1 MTIHTVA
8 ALSVVAVLTVAGG
21 GGLVAQQSPA
31 AGASATATSAE
42 ITAAIG
48 QLGSF
53 DFAVRTQAARTI
65 RRATAATASPL
76 LADAVKAH
84 KDSYVRYRSLVLL
97 TALDEKRAAE
107 TINAVIGDRDDRLRT
122 VSYQWYEHH
131 PDPSIVPALV
141 SALPSEQS
149 EFVRPALTRALAAQG
164 SVAQAQTALRPL
176 VMRGPDLFRGAAITA
191 LGDYKGTYALADIV
205 EVAKLDGPLQ
215 EDAILAIGRLG
226 DPSSRSI
233 LASLQKT
240 APPEALP
247 AISGALCLLGIDVAS
262 HEAYLKKTLAFA
274 LTTDG
279 FQPLLRGVVRAL
291 SATAARGNA
300 AHLEILIDA
309 GVTAM
314 DPGRDSVALG
324 VGIAALRNPELF
336 LKAMETRAN
345 REPAIKLVRDAF
357 DLLAEDFEEER
368 FYVNIRR
375 AFWAAPEASPR
386 RQAAQA
392 LIDILE
398 F

>member
-1 MTIHTVA
+1 M
-8 ALSVVAVLTVAGG
+8 ALSAAAVLTVAGG
-21 GGLVAQQSPA
+21 GGLAAQQAPPA
-31 AGASATATSAE
+31 AATATPVTSAE

-65 RRATAATASPL
+65 RRAPAATASPL
-76 LADAVKAH
+76 LADAVRAH
-84 KDSYVRYRSLVLL
+84 KDSYVRFRSLVLL

-141 SALPSEQS
+141 SALPGEQS
-149 EFVRPALTRALAAQG
+149 EFVRPALTRALAAHG
-164 SVAQAQTALRPL
+164 AVAQAQTALRPL
-176 VMRGPDLFRGAAITA
+176 VMRGPNLFRGAAITA

-205 EVAKLDGPLQ
+205 EVARLDGPLQ
-215 EDAILAIGRLG
+215 EDAIMAIGRLG
-226 DPSSRSI
+226 DPSSRNI

-279 FQPLLRGVVRAL
+279 FQPLLRGVVHAL
-291 SATAARGNA
+291 GANAARGNA
-300 AHLEILIDA
+300 AQLEMLIDA
-309 GVTAM
+309 GVTAK

-336 LKAMETRAN
+336 LKAIETRAN

-357 DLLAEDFEEER
+357 DLLGEDFEEER
-368 FYVNIRR
+368 FYVTIRR
-375 AFWAAPEASPR
+375 AFWAAPEASAR

>member
-1 MTIHTVA
+1 LSAAAVMAISGSG
-8 ALSVVAVLTVAGG
+8 ALSARQSSTVT
-21 GGLVAQQSPA
+21 
-31 AGASATATSAE
+31 ATAAE
-42 ITAAIG
+42 LGVAIG

-65 RRATAATASPL
+65 RRAQAATAVPPL
-76 LADAVKAH
+76 VEAIKGH

-107 TINAVIGDRDDRLRT
+107 MVSALMADRDDRLRT
-122 VSYQWYEHH
+122 VVYQWYEHH

-149 EFVRPALTRALAAQG
+149 EFVRPALTRAIAAHGSAAQ
-164 SVAQAQTALRPL
+164 AREAMRPL
-176 VMRGPDLFRGAAITA
+176 VMRGPDLFRGAVITA
-191 LGDYKGTYALADIV
+191 LGGYKGNYALADIV

-215 EDAILAIGRLG
+215 EDAIIAIGRLG
-226 DPSSRSI
+226 DPSSRSV

-247 AISGALCLLGIDVAS
+247 AISGALCLLGIDVES
-262 HEAYLKKTLAFA
+262 HEAYLRKTLGFA

-279 FQPLLRGVVRAL
+279 FQPLLRGVVQAL
-291 SATAARGNA
+291 SATAARGTA
-300 AHLEILIDA
+300 AHLEILVDA
-309 GVTAM
+309 GISAK
-314 DPGRDSVALG
+314 DPGRDTIALG
-324 VGIAALRNPELF
+324 VGLVALRNPELF
-336 LKAMETRAN
+336 LKAMETRTN
-345 REPAIKLVRDAF
+345 REPAIKVLRDAF

-368 FYVNIRR
+368 FYVTIRR
-375 AFWAAPEASPR
+375 AFWAAPEGSAR

-392 LIDILE
+392 LIEILE

>member
-1 MTIHTVA
+1 MTRSLVVVLSAAAALAIAGRDGVA
-8 ALSVVAVLTVAGG
+8 AR
-21 GGLVAQQSPA
+21 QSSPTTA
-31 AGASATATSAE
+31 ATAAE
-42 ITAAIG
+42 VTAAVG

-53 DFAVRTQAARTI
+53 DFTVRTQAARTI
-65 RRATAATASPL
+65 RRAPAATAVPPL
-76 LADAVKAH
+76 VEAIKGH

-97 TALDEKRAAE
+97 TGLDEKRAAE
-107 TINAVIGDRDDRLRT
+107 MVSGVMADRDDRLRT
-122 VSYQWYEHH
+122 VVYQWYEHH

-141 SALPSEQS
+141 SAMPSEQS
-149 EFVRPALTRALAAQG
+149 EFVRPALTRALAAHG
-164 SVAQAQTALRPL
+164 SAAQARDAMRPL

-191 LGDYKGTYALADIV
+191 LGDYKGNYALADIA

-215 EDAILAIGRLG
+215 EDAIIAIGRLG
-226 DPSSRSI
+226 DPSSRSV

-247 AISGALCLLGIDVAS
+247 AISGALCLLGMDCAS

-279 FQPLLRGVVRAL
+279 FQPLLRGAVQAL
-291 SATAARGNA
+291 SATAARGTA

-309 GVTAM
+309 GVTAR
-314 DPGRDSVALG
+314 DPGRDSIALG
-324 VGIAALRNPELF
+324 VGLVAVRNPELF
-336 LKAMETRAN
+336 LKAMETRTN
-345 REPAIKLVRDAF
+345 REPAIKLLRDAF

-368 FYVNIRR
+368 FYVTIRR
-375 AFWAAPEASPR
+375 AFWAAPEGSPR

-392 LIDILE
+392 VIEILE

>member
-1 MTIHTVA
+1 MMRTLAVALSAVA
-8 ALSVVAVLTVAGG
+8 ALTIAGR
-21 GGLVAQQSPA
+21 GGLAAQQSPA
-31 AGASATATSAE
+31 AGMASSATAAE
-42 ITAAIG
+42 VTAAIG

-65 RRATAATASPL
+65 RRAQAATASPL

-84 KDSYVRYRSLVLL
+84 KDSYVRFRSLVLL

-107 TINAVIGDRDDRLRT
+107 TISAVIGDRDDRLRT

-131 PDPSIVPALV
+131 PNPSIVPALV

-149 EFVRPALTRALAAQG
+149 EFVRPALTRALAAHG
-164 SVAQAQTALRPL
+164 SAAQAREALRPL

-191 LGDYKGTYALADIV
+191 LGDYKGNYALADIV
-205 EVAKLDGPLQ
+205 EIAKLDGPLQ
-215 EDAILAIGRLG
+215 EDAIMAIGRLG
-226 DPSSRSI
+226 DPSSRNI

-279 FQPLLRGVVRAL
+279 FQPLLRGVVHAL
-291 SATAARGNA
+291 GASAARGNA

-309 GVTAM
+309 GVTAK

-324 VGIAALRNPELF
+324 VGFVALRNPELF

-357 DLLAEDFEEER
+357 DLLAEDFEEEL
-368 FYVNIRR
+368 FYVTIRR
-375 AFWAAPEASPR
+375 AFWAAPEASAR

>member
-1 MTIHTVA
+1 
-8 ALSVVAVLTVAGG
+8 
-21 GGLVAQQSPA
+21 
-31 AGASATATSAE
+31 
-42 ITAAIG
+42 
-48 QLGSF
+48 
-53 DFAVRTQAARTI
+53 
-65 RRATAATASPL
+65 
-76 LADAVKAH
+76 
-84 KDSYVRYRSLVLL
+84 
-97 TALDEKRAAE
+97 
-107 TINAVIGDRDDRLRT
+107 VIGDRDDRLRT

-191 LGDYKGTYALADIV
+191 LGDYKGNYALADIV

-226 DPSSRSI
+226 DPASRNI

-262 HEAYLKKTLAFA
+262 HEAYLKTTLAFA

-279 FQPLLRGVVRAL
+279 FQPLLRGVVHAL
-291 SATAARGNA
+291 SATAARGNS

-309 GVTAM
+309 GVTAK

-368 FYVNIRR
+368 FYVTIRR
-375 AFWAAPEASPR
+375 AFWAAPEGSPR

>member
-1 MTIHTVA
+1 MTLNKRA
-8 ALSVVAVLTVAGG
+8 AVLSVVAVLI
-21 GGLVAQQSPA
+21 A
-31 AGASATATSAE
+31 AGNGGVAARQLPSAATAAE

-53 DFAVRTQAARTI
+53 DFAVRTQAARAI
-65 RRATAATASPL
+65 RRAPAATASPL

-131 PDPSIVPALV
+131 PDPAIVPALV

-149 EFVRPALTRALAAQG
+149 EFVRPALTRALAAHG
-164 SVAQAQTALRPL
+164 GVAQAQTALRPL

-191 LGDYKGTYALADIV
+191 LGDYKGSYALADIV

-215 EDAILAIGRLG
+215 EDAIMAIGRLG
-226 DPSSRSI
+226 DPSSRNT

-279 FQPLLRGVVRAL
+279 FQPLLRGVVHAL
-291 SATAARGNA
+291 GATAARGNA
-300 AHLEILIDA
+300 AALEILIDA
-309 GVTAM
+309 GVTAK

-324 VGIAALRNPELF
+324 VGIVALRNPELF

-368 FYVNIRR
+368 FYVTIRR
-375 AFWAAPEASPR
+375 AFWAAPDGSPR